1 MNLFHR
7 QRTAFKSIAFT
18 VLLCFSAQCFVPV
31 ITIALTNGPTQP
43 EFSVFEPVGSTNMV
57 NEFTGAFTYNI
68 PVVSIPGP
76 NGSGYALS
84 LSYHSG
90 MSAEDD
96 ASWVGYGWTLNP
108 GAITRTKR
116 GFPDDYNGANVE
128 YWNKIPENWT
138 ATLGAKLALEY
149 FSMTEWVP
157 ATPTSAQ
164 QKPSA
169 DFQLSAK
176 TVSRYNNYKGFGFTF
191 GAGISAK
198 GWANL
203 GFTNTD
209 GETSFSGSINPY
221 KILMAMA
228 KSANSNLDG
237 QKNEGT
243 VKDAEPSFED
253 KVLGNI
259 GNAITSGA
267 NFQLSTNSAFGYSSF
282 GEINRSINF
291 AAYEGNAFNFDV
303 GVEADFAPINI
314 GIDGGLSGSYSY
326 QKNNE
331 KINKS
336 AYGYLN
342 LLIPDLNKTIDYYCE
357 RENPY
362 SNRDKYL
369 AIPFSNADL
378 FNVSGEGLSGSFR
391 AFQRNN
397 GQFYPTTTESN
408 MGIYQAGVE
417 FHFGGA
423 TVGIGT
429 DFGVGK
435 QISEINKWKCTE
447 EYNFGTNSMYSHP
460 YFFKFINDMGS
471 TLRYSNNI
479 NIEKSKSS
487 IDEFINPLS
496 RKYIIPNSINKII
509 NQNNKIEGAGYV
521 TANTYEDVQQR
532 PNGDCAGT
540 QNEGGQSYFQAYNKR
555 KDIRDLYIVDSKGY
569 PPSEK
574 SVVEFATINENG
586 QRYVF
591 GLPVFSRNEQDM
603 QFGVQ
608 GTDANKI
615 KQNYL
620 VFRNIDRNTPNAIA
634 TGEVRKE
641 PYAASYL
648 LTEITTPDY
657 VDRVNDGPSD
667 DDLGGWTKFNYIQ
680 TAGSKGKNDPSHDN
694 WYKWRTPYRGM
705 LYHRNSLSDAND
717 DRGSVS
723 FGEKEIYY
731 LSSIETKTHI
741 AKFIL
746 NDNQADPR
754 LDGYEAVHNETDA
767 MSDENATT
775 ANSNTPNKLRKLD
788 RIELYAKKSDG
799 TIGELIS
806 TVRFE
811 YDYSL
816 CQNLPNSR
824 MINTETGFRAGKL
837 TLKRLYFEH
846 GGTREARISPYE
858 FDYFYKKS
866 SDYPGISHIEG
877 YLPITSYADQLTDPL
892 YENPNYS
899 PFNTDRWGFFQRDG
913 WDRYNQFNPWVNQ
926 KNDLLLD
933 PAVWQLKTIKLPSG
947 GEIHVQYE
955 QNNYRYVQDRDA
967 MVMISLK
974 NESNDPNPPL
984 WKQDNNIYY
993 ICLDCIGISEA
1004 KDGNGNYSVEVNA
1017 LQDHLYDFFVT
1028 KNNRMFFK
1036 FLYSLN
1042 TAVTPSF
1049 SNCASDY
1056 ISGYAQVT
1064 EVGLDPSGLYI
1075 KLAKPPKDVCQKF
1088 VRSSRNG
1095 IVMTNVCDPSTVGI
1109 PNDPDHNVGSVLDD
1123 LLANF
1128 LDGKYD
1134 ADECCQQLN
1143 LPNSYVRIPV
1153 LKNKKG
1159 GGFRVKRVLMY
1170 DKGIESGTASLYG
1183 TEYFYEDKDGFSYGV
1198 ATNEPSKGREENAL
1212 VTFLEQ
1218 RETQGTFNRII
1229 SGQDREQFEGP
1240 IGESILPSASVGYS
1254 RVVARSIHPNQTGT
1268 SLAQT
1273 STGFTVKEFYTA
1285 KDYPF
1290 DMYYPKLGKGVD
1302 FTSISD
1308 DGPEPILLYGV
1319 FATTVQNHLYR
1330 TQGYRFILNNM
1341 HGQPK
1346 RIAAYGGNIN
1356 ENNSLLED
1364 QQYNYYEPG
1373 SALLMMKDLGVK
1385 DTSSY
1390 ILGTNIGYYP
1400 GMELEVIMEGRS
1412 VNDYTYDGN
1421 AEADFGISLAIFPF
1435 PWGSA
1440 MVSGNLNDE
1449 SINTHVINKII
1460 RYPAI
1465 VRSVTV
1471 TKDGVTTTTEN
1482 LAFNPDNGKPVLTR
1496 IYDGYSSPRGVPLT
1510 DHEGSYYTYT
1520 FPASRYY
1527 PALGQRAESE
1537 GAIIHSKANELNIQK
1552 RYLNRHF
1559 LSFTEQQPNQIA
1571 QALSKLTPGD
1581 LIELQGFEFNTNN
1594 NTYKLESEYGTYYV
1608 GKIAGNNVE
1617 LLPTYISY
1625 DNSLA
1630 KIDNVSIKIIRSAK
1644 TNQLNASVG
1653 SITTYGRWPTAA
1665 DKPLQ

>member
-1 MNLFHR
+1 MSILHR
-7 QRTAFKSIAFT
+7 QHAAFKAIAFAL
-18 VLLCFSAQCFVPV
+18 LLCFTAQCLAPAIAV
-31 ITIALTNGPTQP
+31 ALTNGPNQP
-43 EFSVFEPVGSTNMV
+43 EFSVFEPVGTTNMV

-68 PVVSIPGP
+68 PVLSVPGP

-116 GFPDDYNGANVE
+116 GFPDDYSGAAVE

-149 FSMTEWVP
+149 FSMTEWTK
-157 ATPTSAQ
+157 ATEESAQ

-169 DFQLSAK
+169 DFQLSANV
-176 TVSRYNNYKGFGFTF
+176 VSRYNNYKGFGFTF

-203 GFTNTD
+203 GFTTTD

-221 KILMAMA
+221 KILMDIA
-228 KSANSNLDG
+228 KSATTSTDG
-237 QKNEGT
+237 QKNDANT
-243 VKDAEPSFED
+243 KDAEPSSAD
-253 KVLGNI
+253 KILNNI
-259 GNAITSGA
+259 KNSVTNGA
-267 NFQLSTNSAFGYSSF
+267 NFQLSTRSAFGYSSF

-291 AAYEGNAFNFDV
+291 AAYEGSAFNYDV
-303 GVEADFAPINI
+303 GIEADIAPINI

-326 QKNNE
+326 QKNIE
-331 KINKS
+331 KVNKS
-336 AYGYLN
+336 AYGYLYSIAPI
-342 LLIPDLNKTIDYYCE
+342 LTETMDYYCE
-357 RENPY
+357 REGPY
-362 SNRDKYL
+362 NNRDKYL
-369 AIPFSNADL
+369 AIPFSNADQ
-378 FNVSGEGLSGSFR
+378 FNVSGEGIGGSFR
-391 AFQRNN
+391 GFQRNS
-397 GQFYPTTTESN
+397 GHFYPAITQSS
-408 MGIYQAGVE
+408 MGIYQAGAE
-417 FHFGGA
+417 LHLGGE
-423 TVGIGT
+423 TVGIGA

-435 QISEINKWKCTE
+435 QYSEIHKWQGIQKYDFT
-447 EYNFGTNSMYSHP
+447 SSHAYTDS
-460 YFFKFINDMGS
+460 YFFKFTNDMGGTLQYASNTNPERS
-471 TLRYSNNI
+471 TSLISYHTSQAPNGTYLLPISTNKTVNN
-479 NIEKSKSS
+479 S
-487 IDEFINPLS
+487 
-496 RKYIIPNSINKII
+496 NKIGRSGFI
-509 NQNNKIEGAGYV
+509 AG
-521 TANTYEDVQQR
+521 NTYEDVEQR
-532 PNGDCAGT
+532 PSGDCAG
-540 QNEGGQSYFQAYNKR
+540 EDKDGGQSYFQAYNKR
-555 KDIRDLYIVDSKGY
+555 KDIRDFYLADDKDHPASK
-569 PPSEK
+569 K
-574 SVVEFATINENG
+574 SLVEFATINEDG

-608 GTDANKI
+608 GTEPSKI

-620 VFRNIDRNTPNAIA
+620 VFRNIDRNADNAVAI
-634 TGEVRKE
+634 GEVRKE

-680 TAGSKGKNDPSHDN
+680 TAGSKGKKDPSSDN
-694 WYKWRTPYRGM
+694 WYKWRTPYCGL

-731 LSSIETKTHI
+731 LESIETKTHI

-746 NDNQADPR
+746 NSER
-754 LDGYEAVHNETDA
+754 LDGFEAVHSEAVA
-767 MSDENATT
+767 MSGENATT
-775 ANSNTPNKLRKLD
+775 ATFNAINKLRKLD
-788 RIELYAKKSDG
+788 RIELYAKKADG

-816 CQNLPNSR
+816 CKNLPNSK
-824 MINTETGFRAGKL
+824 NDPATGYPAGKL
-837 TLKRLYFEH
+837 TLKKVHFEH

-858 FDYFYKKS
+858 FGYLYKKAPDYSGVLTEYS
-866 SDYPGISHIEG
+866 SIV
-877 YLPITSYADQLTDPL
+877 SYADQLTDESF
-892 YENPNYS
+892 ENPVYS

-913 WDRYNQFNPWVNQ
+913 YYRFNEFNPWVNQ
-926 KNDLLLD
+926 KNDVHLD
-933 PAVWQLKTIKLPSG
+933 PAAWQLKTIKLPSG

-955 QNNYRYVQDRDA
+955 QNTYRYVQDRDA
-967 MVMISLK
+967 MVMVPLK
-974 NESNDPNPPL
+974 NESNSNSY
-984 WKQDNNIYY
+984 KQDDNKYY
-993 ICLDCIGISEA
+993 LCLDSLGISE
-1004 KDGNGNYSVEVNA
+1004 KENGNFTQKVIDLKNS
-1017 LQDHLYDFFVT
+1017 LHTFFVT
-1028 KNNRMFFK
+1028 QKNRMFFK

-1042 TAVTPSF
+1042 TAVHPSF
-1049 SNCASDY
+1049 ANCASDY
-1056 ISGYAQVT
+1056 TTGHVQVT
-1064 EVGLDPSGLYI
+1064 EVELDNDGLYI
-1075 KLAKPPKDVCQKF
+1075 KFIPPDDPSFTHPKDVCQKF

-1128 LDGKYD
+1128 FDGKYD
-1134 ADECCQQLN
+1134 ADECCQELN
-1143 LPNSYVRIPV
+1143 LPNSYLRIPIFGD
-1153 LKNKKG
+1153 KKG

-1170 DKGIESGTASLYG
+1170 DKGIQTGATSLYG
-1183 TEYFYEDKDGFSYGV
+1183 TEYFYQNEDGSSSGV

-1240 IGESILPSASVGYS
+1240 IGESILPSASIGYS
-1254 RVVARSIHPNQTGT
+1254 RVVARSIHPDYPPEQTAQQSQP
-1268 SLAQT
+1268 SLMPKT
-1273 STGFTVKEFYTA
+1273 STGFAVKEFYTV

-1290 DMYYPKLGKGVD
+1290 DMNYKKLGKGVD
-1302 FTSISD
+1302 FTTISD
-1308 DGPEPILLYGV
+1308 DGPEAILLYGV
-1319 FATTVQNHLYR
+1319 FATVVQNHLYR
-1330 TQGYRFILNNM
+1330 TQGYRFIINNM

-1346 RIAAYGGNIN
+1346 RVAAYGGNMKG
-1356 ENNSLLED
+1356 NNSLIED
-1364 QQYNYYEPG
+1364 QQYKYYEPG
-1373 SALLMMKDLGVK
+1373 DALLMMKDLGIK

-1390 ILGTNIGYYP
+1390 ISNTNLAYYP
-1400 GMELEVIMEGRS
+1400 GMELEVVMEGRS
-1412 VNDYTYDGN
+1412 VDDYTYDGN
-1421 AEADFGISLAIFPF
+1421 AEADIGIALTIFPF

-1440 MVSGNLNDE
+1440 MASGNLNDE

-1496 IYDGYSSPRGVPLT
+1496 TRDGYSSPRGNPLT
-1510 DHEGSYYTYT
+1510 AHDGSYYTYT
-1520 FPASRYY
+1520 FPATRYY
-1527 PALGQRAESE
+1527 PAVGQRAESE
-1537 GAIIHSKANELNIQK
+1537 GTIIVSNADELEIQK

-1559 LSFTEQQPNQIA
+1559 LSFNEKKPNQTS

-1581 LIELQGFEFNTNN
+1581 LIELQKLGTNN
-1594 NTYKLESEYGTYYV
+1594 VSAEYGTFYV
-1608 GKIAGNNVE
+1608 SRIAGNNVE
-1617 LLPTYISY
+1617 LLPTYISF

-1630 KIDNVSIKIIRSAK
+1630 SINEVSIKIIRSAK

-1653 SITTYGRWPTAA
+1653 SITTYGRWPTST